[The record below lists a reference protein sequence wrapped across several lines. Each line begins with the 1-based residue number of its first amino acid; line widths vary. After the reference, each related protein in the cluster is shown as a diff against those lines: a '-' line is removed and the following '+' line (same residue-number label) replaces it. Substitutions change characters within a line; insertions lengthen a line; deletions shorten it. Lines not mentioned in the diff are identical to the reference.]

1 MDEILEIT
9 KELEVSAAGKIKNSI
24 ANLKL
29 IMQIKNKLQKIIVS
43 KKYKDSIR
51 EFIKTF
57 EKVSDLQDQYFK
69 NYIGSKKAQLPEE
82 KLKLIREYSINSTIA
97 SLTESGLNVN
107 ILDKVEDI
115 IRQNTTT
122 GGSYSSLQ
130 GQLRDFIL
138 SDKNTDGALVR
149 YTKTI
154 TTDAI
159 NQYSRQYV
167 ETTAADLDMPWRK
180 YIGSLKTTSRE
191 WCEKMVAKKFV
202 HVSELPELVKGNI
215 DGHQCGIYK
224 KTADNKGTDLPYGM
238 IAGTNAQNVLVRAGG
253 HGCEHGFYPCDEDEV
268 PKDVIDRFKN
278 KETNP
283 NEINVD
289 EGKIKDLDKNAN
301 TKLYSNLSG
310 PLLPALKAIVDRSR
324 KILTDREKKQLIS
337 NNGLSEKLKID
348 KSSLY
353 STNSQEILKHELETI
368 KKLLQSGHD
377 VLFMPDSYF
386 KKDALKFDAII
397 FKGNSYFKADLKSIS
412 SQNSDTI
419 ANAISHG
426 ASQAGNIIV
435 DVMNNVEYKI
445 LIDGIVSAAQSNN
458 QLKSI
463 IIFYKGRK
471 KSYSVDAILS
481 KKFTDSIHK
490 DFIKN

>member
-1 MDEILEIT
+1 
-9 KELEVSAAGKIKNSI
+9 
-24 ANLKL
+24 
-29 IMQIKNKLQKIIVS
+29 MQIKNKLQKIIVS
-43 KKYKDSIR
+43 KKYQDSVR

-57 EKVSDLQDQYFK
+57 ETVADLQNQYFT

-268 PKDVIDRFKN
+268 PKEVLDKFKG
-278 KETNP
+278 KEIKP
-283 NEINVD
+283 SDINAND
-289 EGKIKDLDKNAN
+289 GKINDLDKNASI
-301 TKLYSNLSG
+301 KLYSNLSG

-324 KILTDREKKQLIS
+324 KILTEREKKQLIS
-337 NNGLSEKLKID
+337 NNELAEVLKIN
-348 KSSLY
+348 KSKLY
-353 STNSQEILKHELETI
+353 TTAKQKILPHEMETI
-368 KKLLQSGHD
+368 RKLLTVDHD
-377 VLFMPDSYF
+377 VLFMP
-386 KKDALKFDAII
+386 
-397 FKGNSYFKADLKSIS
+397 NSYFGKGNVSFDVIVFNKKSYFTADLKRITSKNA
-412 SQNSDTI
+412 QTI
-419 ANAISHG
+419 ADDISYG
-426 ASQAGNIIV
+426 ATQGRNVIV
-435 DVMNNVEYKI
+435 DASNDIQYTV
-445 LIDGIVSAAQSNN
+445 LADGIYSAAIKNN
-458 QLKSI
+458 KLSHVML
-463 IIFYKGRK
+463 FYKNRK
-471 KSYSVDAILS
+471 KTYSRDEIKS
-481 KKFTDSIHK
+481 KT
-490 DFIKN
+490 FIKKIYNDFHK

>member
-1 MDEILEIT
+1 
-9 KELEVSAAGKIKNSI
+9 
-24 ANLKL
+24 
-29 IMQIKNKLQKIIVS
+29 MQIKNKLQKIIVS
-43 KKYKDSIR
+43 KKYQDSVR

-57 EKVSDLQDQYFK
+57 ETVAGLQNQYFK
-69 NYIGSKKAQLPEE
+69 NYISSKKAQLPEE

-97 SLTESGLNVN
+97 SLTEYGLNVN

-159 NQYSRQYV
+159 NQYSRQYM

-268 PKDVIDRFKN
+268 PKEVLDRFKVKITVVARIPKSSLLYSTKSKKVDLNRDQYDSIKEYENGSSTAIHKRADKGDDFNDNVISTKIYANQFKDMQALVAEHSKVKGKKNPELLLNGIKADN
-278 KETNP
+278 KKPNHSDTTKGTAPYKNISSAITNGVRSAIGQGAIPIIILEKRYNLQEIITGVSYGFETTHKNG
-283 NEINVD
+283 NKAQEIHLRYRD
-289 EGKIKDLDKNAN
+289 ESITIITREQYKSGDLDKII
-301 TKLYSNLSG
+301 KGGYKP
-310 PLLPALKAIVDRSR
+310 PL
-324 KILTDREKKQLIS
+324 
-337 NNGLSEKLKID
+337 
-348 KSSLY
+348 
-353 STNSQEILKHELETI
+353 
-368 KKLLQSGHD
+368 
-377 VLFMPDSYF
+377 
-386 KKDALKFDAII
+386 
-397 FKGNSYFKADLKSIS
+397 
-412 SQNSDTI
+412 
-419 ANAISHG
+419 
-426 ASQAGNIIV
+426 
-435 DVMNNVEYKI
+435 
-445 LIDGIVSAAQSNN
+445 
-458 QLKSI
+458 
-463 IIFYKGRK
+463 
-471 KSYSVDAILS
+471 
-481 KKFTDSIHK
+481 
-490 DFIKN
+490 